1 MYFEGNFPTPI
12 GAISIPSKQISETDF
27 HYRMTSIE
35 GALNNDFCNTKRTV
49 GCIGSYLGSRAKH
62 DLEDITLI
70 VFACKDPGIAIA
82 QLTKIGQAY
91 DFDNVVTIDPE
102 NGQAQMTGTSKR
114 AHAFPNFQEVV
125 NINKHRLG
133 DQFWGYVEAS
143 RDRSHKVN

>member
-1 MYFEGNFPTPI
+1 MYCGSNLPAPI

-27 HYRMTSIE
+27 HYRITSIE
-35 GALNNDFCNTKRTV
+35 RELNNAVCNTKRTI

-62 DLEDITLI
+62 NLEDITLI

-91 DFDNVVTIDPE
+91 DLDNVVTIDQK
-102 NGQAQMTGTSKR
+102 NGQPKMTGTSRR

-125 NINKHRLG
+125 NINQHRLG
-133 DQFWGYVEAS
+133 NQFWGYIEAS
-143 RDRSHKVN
+143 RDRSHKFN